1 MAAVAA
7 ACGALIAVV
16 PAAVHADGGIPA
28 SGVVTGVWTVADAS
42 TTVVDGALTFADGAR
57 VALANESLFANVGS
71 GGIPIAV
78 ASAGIVGEPAM
89 VNYDFGLKLSGRINL
104 RGGILDVANLM
115 GSPDV
120 TNAAPFGVA
129 GLWTI
134 EDDTPMT
141 VTGTLAFRNG
151 ARVVIADESLF
162 ASVGREGRVVAT
174 ATGGI
179 SGLPEMV
186 NYDFALKLSADGKS
200 LIVYDNIPDVVDWTV
215 FTRKATVAFGG
226 VQQGV
231 VLTNFPVLVKLSAA
245 VPGFSYSDFKRPNGV
260 ELRFADAGGNLIPH
274 EIDTWDT
281 NGVSAVWVK
290 VPLLSKDSAI
300 TAWYGCTRPGR
311 AMPTKSVWDDD
322 YVGVWHLGESELP
335 LRESSE
341 TTRDFS
347 SAAGSGISYAASGI
361 VGGSV
366 DFSNGTSSSVVA
378 PDHDKLDGFDKFT
391 LETWTWQAE
400 LKSNAGVISKREAY
414 NKEVAYYLFESVSTN
429 GNYMPICAGTNRNGS
444 VGWTYHQKPTAGSWV
459 HMAYS
464 VDMTTSTS
472 NLRGYKNGVEN
483 GWVASMKFLATMPN
497 CASDLYLGNLDAGG
511 GGAFNGK
518 IDEVRISKAIR
529 SAAWMKAT
537 YDTVT
542 KSDFATYMV
551 EAIEP
556 QYAFAHEVGV
566 AFTGYS
572 GGSTLSDFPVLVRLS
587 PNIPGFSYADFAIAS
602 GGDLR
607 FFDAVGRLLPHEI
620 DTWNTNGVSSVWVK
634 VPSLTASTA
643 ITAKY
648 GCEAPPDNDP
658 GSVWSNGYVG
668 VWHLGES
675 DLPLRESSETS
686 SDFASKSGS
695 TITFAAP
702 GVVGGSVDF
711 SGGVNN
717 SVVASDHDAL
727 DGFSKFTIELWTYQ
741 DVWKKGAGVLAKK
754 VTDRRELAYSMFET
768 LTTSGTWTMPIMVG
782 TSRDAGTDWSYH
794 QPPATNR
801 WSHTAFTVDMTTSSS
816 NIHGF
821 KNGNMN
827 GWVSSKNYPSTMPN
841 CASDLCLGN
850 SVKGA
855 SNGFPGKIDE
865 VRISNV
871 IRSAD
876 WIKATYDTIM
886 SPGFATYSTAVGT
899 LSGYG
904 AWMNAKELVGAPA
917 EAAANGIENGVRY
930 AFDIAPEKGP
940 DSIGT
945 PIIQVVRDA
954 NGNPSVQ
961 SRNLATGRD
970 DVTFGILATP
980 DLTDWSNAKLV
991 PMEKFAT
998 DGLWRPTA
1006 SETSGYVFPSQMFF
1020 KYTVEVK

>member
-1 MAAVAA
+1 MTAVAA
-7 ACGALIAVV
+7 ACGALIAVA

-28 SGVVTGVWTVADAS
+28 SGEVTGVWTVSDAT
-42 TTVVDGALTFADGAR
+42 TTVVDGALTFADGAS
-57 VALANESLFANVGS
+57 VSIANESHFANVGS

-104 RGGILDVANLM
+104 RGGSLDVVNLM

-186 NYDFALKLSADGKS
+186 NYDFAVRLSADGKS
-200 LIVYDNIPDVVDWTV
+200 LIVYDNIPDVADWTA
-215 FTRKATVAFGG
+215 FTRKSTVAFGG
-226 VQQGV
+226 VQQGI
-231 VLTNFPVLVKLSAA
+231 VLTNFPVLVKLSTAI
-245 VPGFSYSDFKRPNGV
+245 PGFSYADFKRPNGA
-260 ELRFADAGGNLIPH
+260 EIRFTDAGGDLLPH
-274 EIDTWDT
+274 EVDTWNS
-281 NGVSAVWVK
+281 NGVSTVWVK
-290 VPLLSKDSAI
+290 VPRLSKNATI
-300 TAWYGCTRPGR
+300 TAWYGCRHPVR
-311 AMPTKSVWDDD
+311 ALPTSSVWDDD
-322 YVGVWHLGESELP
+322 YVGVWHLGESALP

-347 SAAGSGISYAASGI
+347 SAAGSGIGYAASGI

-366 DFSNGTSSSVVA
+366 DFGAGANGYVVA
-378 PDHDKLDGFDKFT
+378 PDHDKLDGFSKFT
-391 LETWTWQAE
+391 LETWTWQDE
-400 LKSNAGVISKREAY
+400 PKGNAGVISKRKSHD
-414 NKEVAYYLFESVSTN
+414 KELAYYLFESVGTN
-429 GNYMPICAGTNRNGS
+429 GTNMPICVGTNRSGS
-444 VGWTYHQKPTAGSWV
+444 VNWTYHQKPTFGSWV
-459 HMAYS
+459 HMVYS
-464 VDMTTSTS
+464 IDMTTSTS

-497 CASDLYLGNLDAGG
+497 CESDLCLGSLGTG
-511 GGAFNGK
+511 STVFNGK
-518 IDEVRISKAIR
+518 IDEVRISKTTR
-529 SAAWMKAT
+529 SAAWIKAT
-537 YDTVT
+537 YETVT
-542 KSDFATYMV
+542 KADFATYTV

-556 QYAFAHEVGV
+556 QYAFEHEVGV
-566 AFTGYS
+566 AFAGYS
-572 GGSTLSDFPVLVRLS
+572 GGEALTDFPVLVRLS
-587 PNIPGFSYADFAIAS
+587 ENIPGFSYDDFQLAN

-607 FFDAVGRLLPHEI
+607 FFDAAGNLLSHEI
-620 DTWNTNGVSSVWVK
+620 DTWNPNGVSTVWVK
-634 VPSLTASTA
+634 VPTLNASTA

-648 GCEAPPDNDP
+648 GCEAPPDNAP

-675 DLPLRESSETS
+675 ALPLRESSETS
-686 SDFASKSGS
+686 SDFSSKSGS
-695 TITFAAP
+695 TIAFAAP

-711 SGGVNN
+711 SGGDNN
-717 SVVASDHDAL
+717 SVVAADHDAL

-741 DVWKKGAGVLAKK
+741 TEWKKNAGVLNKK
-754 VTDRRELAYSMFET
+754 VSDTSELAYSLLEA
-768 LTTSGTWTMPIMVG
+768 LTSSGTWTMPIRVG
-782 TSRDAGTDWSYH
+782 TSRTAGADWSYH
-794 QPPATNR
+794 QPPASNR

-816 NIHGF
+816 NVHGF
-821 KNGNMN
+821 KNGTMN
-827 GWVSSKNYPSTMPN
+827 GWVQSKTYSGLMPN

-945 PIIQVVRDA
+945 PIIQVVQDA

-961 SRNLATGRD
+961 SRDLATGRD

-980 DLTDWSNAKLV
+980 DLTDWSNATLV
-991 PMEKFAT
+991 PMTKFAT

-1006 SETSGYVFPSQMFF
+1006 SESSGYVFPSQMFF
-1020 KYTVEVK
+1020 RYKIDIQ